1 MTAKQNDILY
11 KALNIGIIAAVIVG
25 IWFLYKW
32 FKNHHGGLGD
42 TLFGSAKQPSSG
54 DGHSDN
60 NGGPS
65 DLVTRIAKKAEADLK
80 NAPHTLVVGIQLD
93 RANKSAKQFDKKQGT
108 NVIINKAIKAA
119 NDLSDKDFL
128 LAVKGWLALGDIPE
142 FYDTPLATNVTNTAN
157 HSIFL
162 TRYGV
167 LTGRIN
173 STAAYSAHSTAKA

>member
-1 MTAKQNDILY
+1 MTAKQNDIAY
-11 KALNIGIIAAVIVG
+11 KVLNIGIVVAVIAV

-32 FKNHHGGLGD
+32 FKNHHGGKGD

-54 DGHSDN
+54 DGHNDN
-60 NGGPS
+60 NGGVS
-65 DLVTRIAKKAEADLK
+65 DLVTRLAKKAEDDVR

-93 RANKSAKQFDKKQGT
+93 RANKEAKKFDKKQGT
-108 NVIINKAIKAA
+108 NIMINKAIKAA

-128 LAVKGWLALGDIPE
+128 LAVKGWMALGDIDE
-142 FYDTPLATNVTNTAN
+142 FYDSPLALNVTNTAN

-167 LTGRIN
+167 LTDRIN
-173 STAAYSAHSTAKA
+173 STAAYSAHSTKV